1 MERPSQSLQIFYGL
15 CAIAGVV
22 VTMYFN
28 IQFVQEHGGFSAWTF
43 ITENY
48 VNHASAS
55 ISNDLLVVVVAFLVW
70 SFVEAKRLNM
80 RHWWAYVVLTF
91 VVAIAFALPLFL
103 LNRERKLREISKEE
117 GG

>member
-15 CAIAGVV
+15 CAVAGVV
-22 VTMYFN
+22 ATGYFN
-28 IQFVQEHGGFSAWTF
+28 LQFIGQHGGFSAWTF

-55 ISNDLLVVVVAFLVW
+55 ISNDLLVVVVAFLGW
-70 SFVEAKRLNM
+70 SFVEARRLNM

-103 LNRERKLREISKEE
+103 LNRERKLGEIKSEDN
-117 GG
+117 